1 MSLTDVLEA
10 IRVLTHDEQEQVRE
24 LLEGLN
30 HESRIDRFKRLRGS
44 ARDDRFESLT
54 LEDFKIERREIW
66 KSLIE

>member
-10 IRVLTHDEQEQVRE
+10 IRVLTHDEQKQVRE
-24 LLEGLN
+24 LLEDLN

-44 ARDDRFESLT
+44 ARDVRFESLT
-54 LEDFKIERREIW
+54 LEDFKNERREIW